1 MKEISFFPAKTG
13 IQTCSYDNVSLH
25 SKYDPK
31 KEACTFA
38 DNLVVDFLPTLI
50 IVTEPALSY
59 CAEFLRKRFPQT
71 KLVAI
76 RYSKQFDFCNHLWDE
91 VYYQDNLS
99 PLLQNHGEEGILTA
113 FFTAWKP
120 SAIIFP
126 QEHAQVWS
134 TIKTIVNSARSILM
148 TRAFFAQRW
157 IKNTIKFCIRVKNTY
172 TIQKGNSPILIVASG
187 PSLQDS
193 IKEIQKHRCDFF
205 LIALSSALRPLLQND
220 ITPDLCISTDGGYWA
235 KQHIA
240 SSPIPLALSGESAL
254 YGKDF
259 SQGIVPLSYGD
270 GPEALLLEK
279 CQITTL
285 PAVRNGTVSGTALE
299 LALTLTTGPVF
310 ACGLDLSSNKGF
322 QHIQPNALELQSSQ
336 NDFRLSTKESRQYKA
351 QLSTGSL
358 EIYKNWFK
366 TKSAIFASRFFRI
379 NTPPQIASLGT
390 IRDIDWKEYE
400 HITSFFAQ
408 NKKAKLQFPTIH
420 PTPLLTHNQR
430 YHKIIE
436 TLSLWIQK
444 EIPQE
449 VLEAL
454 APTEMLLAK
463 RSKQQDY
470 TAPQE
475 KGKDIL
481 TKLLSDIQVH
491 GNIL

>member
-1 MKEISFFPAKTG
+1 MKDISFFLAKTG
-13 IQTCSYDNVSLH
+13 IQTCSCDKVSFH

-31 KEACTFA
+31 KEASTFT

-59 CAEFLRKRFPQT
+59 CTEFLRKRFPQS
-71 KLVAI
+71 KLIAI
-76 RYSKQFDFCNHLWDE
+76 RYTTQFDFCNHLWDE
-91 VYYQDNLS
+91 VYYQDNLTS
-99 PLLQNHGEEGILTA
+99 LLQKHGEEGILTA

-120 SAIIFP
+120 SSIVFS
-126 QEHAQVWS
+126 QEHTQVWD
-134 TIKTIVNSARSILM
+134 TIKTIVNSARSILL

-157 IKNTIKFCIRVKNTY
+157 IKNTVKFCINVKKTY

-205 LIALSSALRPLLQND
+205 LIALSSALRPLLQNN

-259 SQGIVPLSYGD
+259 SQSIVPLSYED
-270 GPEALLLEK
+270 GPESLLLKK

-285 PAVRNGTVSGTALE
+285 PAVRNGTVSGTAVE
-299 LALTLTTGPVF
+299 LALNLTTGPVF

-336 NDFRLSTKESRQYKA
+336 KDFRLSTKESRQYKA

-366 TKSAIFASRFFRI
+366 SKSATFASRFFRI
-379 NTPPQIASLGT
+379 NTNPHIDSLGS
-390 IRDIDWKEYE
+390 IKDINWKEYKQITVFYTYNSKSE
-400 HITSFFAQ
+400 H
-408 NKKAKLQFPTIH
+408 LFPTLC
-420 PTPLLTHNQR
+420 PTPLLTRNQR
-430 YHKIIE
+430 YNKIIE
-436 TLSLWIQK
+436 TFSLWIQK

-463 RSKQQDY
+463 RSMQQDF
-470 TAPQE
+470 TVPQE

-481 TKLLSDIQVH
+481 TKILSHIQTY
-491 GNIL
+491 GNNL

>member
-1 MKEISFFPAKTG
+1 M
-13 IQTCSYDNVSLH
+13 
-25 SKYDPK
+25 
-31 KEACTFA
+31 
-38 DNLVVDFLPTLI
+38 
-50 IVTEPALSY
+50 
-59 CAEFLRKRFPQT
+59 
-71 KLVAI
+71 
-76 RYSKQFDFCNHLWDE
+76 
-91 VYYQDNLS
+91 
-99 PLLQNHGEEGILTA
+99 
-113 FFTAWKP
+113 
-120 SAIIFP
+120 
-126 QEHAQVWS
+126 
-134 TIKTIVNSARSILM
+134 
-148 TRAFFAQRW
+148 
-157 IKNTIKFCIRVKNTY
+157 
-172 TIQKGNSPILIVASG
+172 
-187 PSLQDS
+187 QDS

-235 KQHIA
+235 KEHIA

-259 SQGIVPLSYGD
+259 SQGIVPLSYGN

-366 TKSAIFASRFFRI
+366 SKSAIFASRFFRI

-420 PTPLLTHNQR
+420 PTPLLTHHQR